1 MMFQISDLF
10 QESPDES
17 GIQFF
22 TEDVDFELKEKEA
35 IRQWIEKIIAGED
48 KQLQLINYI
57 FCSDAYLHELNVEY
71 LQHDTF
77 TDIITFQYSDL
88 PIIEGDIFISIE
100 RVRENAQAYAPSFE
114 HELRRVMIHGALH
127 LCGYGDKT
135 PEEKKLMTEKEN
147 EALGVWEE

>member
-1 MMFQISDLF
+1 MFQISDLF

-17 GIQFF
+17 GIRFF
-22 TEDVDFELKEKEA
+22 TEEVDFELEKEEA
-35 IRQWIEKIIAGED
+35 IRQWIANTIAREQ
-48 KQLQLINYI
+48 KQLQLVNYI

-71 LQHDTF
+71 LQHDTL
-77 TDIITFQYSDL
+77 TDIITFQYSQL
-88 PIIEGDIFISIE
+88 PLIEGDIFISIE

-114 HELRRVMIHGALH
+114 HELRRVIIHGALH

-135 PEEKKLMTEKEN
+135 PEEKEQMREKEN

>member
-1 MMFQISDLF
+1 MFQISDLF
-10 QESPDES
+10 QESPEES

-22 TEDVDFELKEKEA
+22 SEDVDFQLDKEAA
-35 IRQWIEKIIAGED
+35 IRQWIEKVIAKEE

-57 FCSDAYLHELNVEY
+57 FCSDAYLHDLNVEY
-71 LQHDTF
+71 LQHDTL

-88 PIIEGDIFISIE
+88 PIIEGDIFISID

-114 HELRRVMIHGALH
+114 QELRRVMIHGALH

-135 PEEKKLMTEKEN
+135 PEEKELMTGKEN
-147 EALGVWEE
+147 EALGVWEK

>member
-1 MMFQISDLF
+1 MMFQVSDLF
-10 QESPDES
+10 QESPDEN

-22 TEDVDFELKEKEA
+22 TEEVDFELENEEA
-35 IRQWIEKIIAGED
+35 VHQWVANTIAREQ
-48 KQLQLINYI
+48 KQLQLVNYI

-71 LQHDTF
+71 LQHDTL
-77 TDIITFQYSDL
+77 TDIITFQYSQL

-114 HELRRVMIHGALH
+114 HELRRVIIHGALH

-135 PEEKKLMTEKEN
+135 PQEKELMTEKEN

>member
-10 QESPDES
+10 QESPDQT

-22 TEDVDFELKEKEA
+22 TEDIDFQLEQEDA
-35 IRQWIEKIIAGED
+35 IRNWIAKIITQEE

-71 LQHDTF
+71 LQHDTL
-77 TDIITFQYSDL
+77 TDIITFQYSNL
-88 PIIEGDIFISIE
+88 PIVEGDIFISID
-100 RVRENAQAYAPSFE
+100 RVRENAEAYAPNFE
-114 HELRRVMIHGALH
+114 HELRRVIIHGALH

-135 PEEKKLMTEKEN
+135 PEEKKRMTEKED
-147 EALGVWEE
+147 EAIQLFG